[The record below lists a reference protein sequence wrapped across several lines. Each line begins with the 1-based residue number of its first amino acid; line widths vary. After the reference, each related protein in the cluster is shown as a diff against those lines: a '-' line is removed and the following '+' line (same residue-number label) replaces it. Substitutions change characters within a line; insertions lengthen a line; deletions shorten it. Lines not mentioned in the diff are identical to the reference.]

1 MAVFE
6 DVLSRAKS
14 IAKTAGRKTEEL
26 VELTKTHAQIG
37 DLRREIA
44 SLYEGLGRLVYD
56 SRRSEEPVDDL
67 IAACI
72 EELDER
78 ETALARLEERVMQS
92 KNVIRCN
99 SCGAFNA
106 NDASF
111 CNQCGRKLD

>member
-14 IAKTAGRKTEEL
+14 IAKSAGRKTEEL
-26 VELTKTHAQIG
+26 VELTKTHAKIG

-56 SRRSEEPVDDL
+56 SRRSEESVDEL
-67 IAACI
+67 VTACV

-78 ETALARLEERVMQS
+78 EAELARLEERVMQN
-92 KNVIRCN
+92 KNVIRCDR
-99 SCGAFNA
+99 CGAFNA
-106 NDASF
+106 DDASF
-111 CNQCGRKLD
+111 CNQCGKKLD